1 MTSES
6 AGATRILVGIDGSK
20 NAATA
25 LRWAVDVAR
34 RTHQSVEALCAWHVP
49 SLAYCATS
57 YMAPSQQAMS
67 EGATED
73 LRRAVAASGADGF
86 DVTSV
91 IVQGQAVNALVHAA
105 EDPTVSL
112 VVVGATGHSGLVG
125 VLLGSVARAMTHRCP
140 KPLVV
145 VPSGW
150 DARATDAV
158 TLPILVGVDLS
169 AESMI
174 ALRWATEVAR
184 VREVPL
190 EAVLVWGEPGAPVF
204 IEALGLEVESRVPWF
219 TKRMKDM
226 VRDAGICGVPITYV
240 VEAGVPSE
248 VLVKRAAHAQMLV
261 IGSRHLRW
269 AHEMVAG
276 SVSHA
281 CMSHSPTPIV
291 LVPNVTGPAT

>member
-6 AGATRILVGIDGSK
+6 TGTTRILVGIDGSD

-34 RTHQSVEALCAWHVP
+34 RTHQSVEAMCAWHVP
-49 SLAYCATS
+49 SLAYCATA
-57 YMAPSQQAMS
+57 YMPPSQHVMTEA
-67 EGATED
+67 ATED
-73 LRRAVAASGADGF
+73 LARAVAASGADGY

-105 EDPTVSL
+105 EDPAVSL
-112 VVVGATGHSGLVG
+112 VVVGATGHSGLAG
-125 VLLGSVARAMTHRCP
+125 ILLGSVARALTHRCP
-140 KPLVV
+140 KPLAV

-150 DARATDAV
+150 DARAADAV

-169 AESMI
+169 AESMT
-174 ALRWATEVAR
+174 ALRWAVDVAR
-184 VREVPL
+184 ERSVPL

-219 TKRMKDM
+219 TKRMKDV

-240 VEAGVPSE
+240 VDAGVPSE
-248 VLVKRAAHAQMLV
+248 ALVKRAAHAQMLV
-261 IGSRHLRW
+261 IGSRHLWW
-269 AHEMVAG
+269 AHEMIAG

-281 CMSHSPTPIV
+281 CMSHSPTPVV
-291 LVPNVTGPAT
+291 LVPNVKGPTT